1 MHPLDASTDI
11 PNIFDIA
18 TIKRMIDREITKKDI
33 TTINIW
39 LVNKLSITLMEIN
52 NPAFCHPMV
61 NATIIKTID
70 IKGLLRTQGLL
81 TLVG

>member
-1 MHPLDASTDI
+1 MHPLDASTEI

-18 TIKRMIDREITKKDI
+18 TIKRMIDREITKKDM

-52 NPAFCHPMV
+52 NPAFCHPWLMR
-61 NATIIKTID
+61 
-70 IKGLLRTQGLL
+70 LLLKQ
-81 TLVG
+81 